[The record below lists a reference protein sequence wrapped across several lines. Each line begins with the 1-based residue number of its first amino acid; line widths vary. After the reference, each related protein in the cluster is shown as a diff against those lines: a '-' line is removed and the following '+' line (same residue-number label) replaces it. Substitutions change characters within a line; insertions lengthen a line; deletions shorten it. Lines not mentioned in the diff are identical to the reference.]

1 MAENKKRKRKPK
13 RNNQQ
18 ITYVL
23 DEPIEVKDHTVLKRV
38 FMGIFFFIGTLII
51 LAAVVLVMNVL
62 HSDSVNPEE
71 LSTSFTEFLSSY
83 NEYPNLRDL
92 PSGLEV
98 SSAEFVSRGTSYT
111 LTVKIKNTDKDLAQI
126 NIQMYYPTTFTELTG
141 SKNPFVSYGTDNEIT
156 IEAGKEYEFTVTGA
170 VSSSISEDELKSSI
184 EAVYI
189 ELITTH
195 RDSGRIM
202 QPITFRTVS

>member
-1 MAENKKRKRKPK
+1 MAENKKRKHKPK
-13 RNNQQ
+13 RNNQ

-23 DEPIEVKDHTVLKRV
+23 DEPTPVKEHKVLKRV
-38 FMGIFFFIGTLII
+38 FLGIFFFIGTLII
-51 LAAVVLVMNVL
+51 LTALVLLFNIF
-62 HSDSVNPEE
+62 HSDRVNPEE
-71 LSTSFTEFLSSY
+71 LSTSFSEFLSSY

-92 PSGLEV
+92 PTGLEV
-98 SSAEFVSRGTSYT
+98 SSAEFISRGNSYT

-126 NIQMYYPTTFTELTG
+126 NIQMYYPTTFTDLTG
-141 SKNPFVSYGTDNEIT
+141 AQNPFVSYGTDNEIT

-170 VSSSISEDELKSSI
+170 INGNISEEELKKSI